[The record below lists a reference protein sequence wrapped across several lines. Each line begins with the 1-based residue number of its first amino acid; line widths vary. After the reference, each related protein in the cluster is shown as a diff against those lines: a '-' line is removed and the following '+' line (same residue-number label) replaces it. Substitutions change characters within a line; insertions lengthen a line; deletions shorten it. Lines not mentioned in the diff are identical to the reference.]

1 MPCVHGTDHDTPMS
15 MTQPSCLLISLFFGV
30 RCEALLFELILTQ
43 TLSICAPTPI
53 LKATH
58 TPPLLVHSYMPP
70 SLMHGTTSPLLVH
83 SYMPPSLMHGTT
95 SPLLVHSY
103 MPPSL
108 MHGTTSPLL
117 VHSYMPP
124 LSVHSITP
132 PSLMHGTTSP
142 LLVHGTTSLLLCSLA
157 CRGRAAVPQPSRL
170 PSVLDGG
177 ALAAL
182 A

>member
-103 MPPSL
+103 MPP
-108 MHGTTSPLL
+108 
-117 VHSYMPP
+117 

>member
-83 SYMPPSLMHGTT
+83 SYMPP
-95 SPLLVHSY
+95 
-103 MPPSL
+103 
-108 MHGTTSPLL
+108 
-117 VHSYMPP
+117 